1 MSSLKFD
8 NILNIYNN
16 DNIDEKIN
24 NFLISIND
32 IDNLYLQ
39 LQLHKTI
46 IDMKNELNNIHLK
59 SIISISSKIG
69 HCILNDKK
77 SNDDNYNL
85 ELYLITVWK
94 I

>member
-24 NFLISIND
+24 NFLISIDD

-46 IDMKNELNNIHLK
+46 IDMKNELNNIHLRINILYFNFTGRG
-59 SIISISSKIG
+59 SARLAISG
-69 HCILNDKK
+69 LGNFF
-77 SNDDNYNL
+77 
-85 ELYLITVWK
+85 V
-94 I
+94 